1 MIRFRISTWRLTMVP
16 YLALVFMTISS
27 CGSSGIGDLA
37 GGGTGGTGISTG
49 AITGF
54 GSVMMN
60 GAHYKTDDEVAPGF
74 RTKKIVKGMDHSNA
88 RDRDLFRV
96 GMVASIHYSSNG
108 NNASEIDYEP
118 NLEGPVA
125 SKVADTAMT
134 IGVLGQTV
142 ILDNATFF
150 ASLDMGNVVE
160 VSGFVDDL
168 GRIRATFVEVTHL
181 APTAGEEFEIKG
193 YISGLLPSG
202 NTFRLGPLPDG
213 SGNTVTVSYTPGAV
227 QGLAAGP
234 ANGMY
239 VQVVTTD
246 TQPVGGMITASK
258 VKSFVSRTDFP
269 ENTSV
274 DLDGLV
280 TKLKSGSENILSF
293 DLEGKAVQTDGS
305 TEFIGGM
312 ATDIQPNAR
321 VQVQGKETGGVLH
334 AGKIFFR

>member
-74 RTKKIVKGMDHSNA
+74 RTKKIVKGMDHSNT

-96 GMVASIHYSSNG
+96 GMVARILYSSNA
-108 NNASEIDYEP
+108 NNASEIVYEP
-118 NLEGPVA
+118 NLEGPVV
-125 SKVADTAMT
+125 SKNAGSIV
-134 IGVLGQTV
+134 VLGQTV

-181 APTAGEEFEIKG
+181 VPMAGQEFEIKG
-193 YISGLLPSG
+193 YISGLNPSG
-202 NTFRLGPLPDG
+202 NTFGLGPLPDG

-227 QGLAAGP
+227 QGLPAGP
-234 ANGMY
+234 SNGMY
-239 VQVVTTD
+239 VQVETTD
-246 TQPVGGMITASK
+246 TQPVSGIITASK
-258 VKSFVSRTDFP
+258 VKSFVARTDFP
-269 ENTSV
+269 ENTLV

-280 TKLKSGSENILSF
+280 TKLRSGSENILSF
-293 DLEGKAVQTDGS
+293 DLGGKAVQTDGS

-312 ATDIQPNAR
+312 ATDIQPNVR

-334 AGKIFFR
+334 ASKIFFR

>member
-60 GAHYKTDDEVAPGF
+60 GAHYQTDF
-74 RTKKIVKGMDHSNA
+74 KTKKIVRGIDKSGVSDPEVFS
-88 RDRDLFRV
+88 V
-96 GMVASIHYSSNG
+96 GMVVTLQYSSRN

-125 SKVADTAMT
+125 WKVADPAMT
-134 IGVLGQTV
+134 IWVLGQAV

-181 APTAGEEFEIKG
+181 VPMAGHEFEIKG
-193 YISGLLPSG
+193 YISGLDPSG

-227 QGLAAGP
+227 QGLPSGP
-234 ANGMY
+234 SNGMY
-239 VQVVTTD
+239 VQVETTD
-246 TQPVGGMITASK
+246 TQPVSGMITASK
-258 VKSFVSRTDFP
+258 VKSFVARTDFP
-269 ENTSV
+269 ENTLV

-280 TKLKSGSENILSF
+280 TKLRSGSENILSF

-312 ATDIQPNAR
+312 STDIQPTVR

-334 AGKIFFR
+334 ASKIVFR

>member
-1 MIRFRISTWRLTMVP
+1 MIRFRISTWRLTMAL
-16 YLALVFMTISS
+16 YLALLFMTISS

-74 RTKKIVKGMDHSNA
+74 RTKKIVKGMDHSNT

-96 GMVASIHYSSNG
+96 GMVARILYSSNA
-108 NNASEIDYEP
+108 NNASEIVYEP
-118 NLEGPVA
+118 NLEGPVV
-125 SKVADTAMT
+125 SKNAGSIV
-134 IGVLGQTV
+134 VLGQTV

-181 APTAGEEFEIKG
+181 VPMAGQEFEIKG
-193 YISGLLPSG
+193 YISGLNPSG
-202 NTFRLGPLPDG
+202 NTFGLGPLPDG

-227 QGLAAGP
+227 QGLPAGP
-234 ANGMY
+234 SNGMY
-239 VQVVTTD
+239 VQVETTD
-246 TQPVGGMITASK
+246 TQPVSGIITASK
-258 VKSFVSRTDFP
+258 VKSFVARTDFP
-269 ENTSV
+269 ENTLV

-280 TKLKSGSENILSF
+280 TKLRSGSENILSF
-293 DLEGKAVQTDGS
+293 DLGGKAVQTDGS

-312 ATDIQPNAR
+312 ATDIQPNVR
-321 VQVQGKETGGVLH
+321 VQVQGKETAGVLH
-334 AGKIFFR
+334 AGKIVFR

>member
-16 YLALVFMTISS
+16 YLALVFMSISS

-54 GSVMMN
+54 GSVVMN
-60 GAHYKTDDEVAPGF
+60 GAHYKTDDEVSPGF

-88 RDRDLFRV
+88 RDRDLFRL

-108 NNASEIDYEP
+108 NSASEIDYEP
-118 NLEGPVA
+118 NLEGPVV
-125 SKVADTAMT
+125 SKNAGSIV
-134 IGVLGQTV
+134 VLGQTV
-142 ILDNATFF
+142 VLDNATFF
-150 ASLDMGNVVE
+150 ASLVMGNVVE

-168 GRIRATFVEVTHL
+168 GRIRATFVVVTHP
-181 APTAGEEFEIKG
+181 APLAGEEFEIKG
-193 YISGLLPSG
+193 YISGLNPSG
-202 NTFRLGPLPDG
+202 NTFGLGPLTDG

-227 QGLAAGP
+227 QGLPAGP
-234 ANGMY
+234 SNGMY
-239 VQVVTTD
+239 VQVITTD
-246 TQPVGGMITASK
+246 TQPVSGMITAST
-258 VKSFVSRTDFP
+258 VKKFVARTDFP
-269 ENTSV
+269 ENTLV

-280 TKLKSGSENILSF
+280 TKLRSGSENILSF
-293 DLEGKAVQTDGS
+293 DLEGKAAQTDGS

-312 ATDIQPNAR
+312 ATDIQPNVR

-334 AGKIFFR
+334 ASKIFFR

>member
-1 MIRFRISTWRLTMVP
+1 MIRFRISTWRLTMTL

-27 CGSSGIGDLA
+27 CGNSGIGDLA

-54 GSVMMN
+54 GSVVMN
-60 GAHYKTDDEVAPGF
+60 GAHYKTDDEVSPGF

-88 RDRDLFRV
+88 RDRDIFRI
-96 GMVASIHYSSNG
+96 GMVASIHYSSNS
-108 NNASEIDYEP
+108 NSASEIDYEP
-118 NLEGPVA
+118 NLEGPVV
-125 SKVADTAMT
+125 SKNAGSIV
-134 IGVLGQTV
+134 VLGQTV
-142 ILDNATFF
+142 ILDNATLF
-150 ASLDMGNVVE
+150 ASLVMGNVVE

-168 GRIRATFVEVTHL
+168 GCIRATFVELKHP
-181 APTAGEEFEIKG
+181 APMAGEEFEIKG
-193 YISGLLPSG
+193 YISALLPSG

-227 QGLAAGP
+227 QGLPAGP

-239 VQVVTTD
+239 VQVITTD
-246 TQPVGGMITASK
+246 TQPVTGMITASK
-258 VKSFVSRTDFP
+258 VNSFVARTDYP
-269 ENTSV
+269 ENTLV

-280 TKLKSGSENILSF
+280 TKVKSGSGSILPF
-293 DLEGKAVQTDGS
+293 DLEGKEVQADGS

-312 ATDIQPNAR
+312 ATDIQPNVR

-334 AGKIFFR
+334 ASKIVFR